1 MKPQNQE
8 RVIIENISPCIDG
21 GIFALKTI
29 AQQPVFVEADI
40 LADGHD
46 HLYAVLQF
54 KAKSDNKWSEILMS
68 PLGNDRWGTTMLA
81 DKEGTF
87 EYFIESWVDWP
98 LNWLFGTRK
107 KIDADQHVKSEL
119 LEGAEY
125 ITDILK
131 NLKGKTAM
139 RWDDKK
145 KRYMLKKV
153 DREGRVMHEKKNE
166 SGAKITRKMKEN
178 QKDSDSI
185 FKKWQQRTHLSLQKA
200 GEMED

>member
-46 HLYAVLQF
+46 HICAVLQF
-54 KAKSDNKWSEILMS
+54 KSKSDKKWQEVPFA
-68 PLGNDRWGTTMLA
+68 PLGNDRWGTTMIA
-81 DKEGTF
+81 EKEGTF

-107 KIDADQHVKSEL
+107 KIDAGQYVKSEL

-125 ITDILK
+125 IKDILK
-131 NLKGKTAM
+131 KLKGKAKTTA
-139 RWDDKK
+139 
-145 KRYMLKKV
+145 
-153 DREGRVMHEKKNE
+153 E
-166 SGAKITRKMKEN
+166 SWIAT
-178 QKDSDSI
+178 
-185 FKKWQQRTHLSLQKA
+185 L
-200 GEMED
+200 

>member
-1 MKPQNQE
+1 MIP
-8 RVIIENISPCIDG
+8 D
-21 GIFALKTI
+21 
-29 AQQPVFVEADI
+29 D
-40 LADGHD
+40 D
-46 HLYAVLQF
+46 
-54 KAKSDNKWSEILMS
+54 
-68 PLGNDRWGTTMLA
+68 TM
-81 DKEGTF
+81 
-87 EYFIESWVDWP
+87 
-98 LNWLFGTRK
+98 
-107 KIDADQHVKSEL
+107 
-119 LEGAEY
+119 
-125 ITDILK
+125 K